1 MKMQDYNFRQFRR
14 VVCVAGVM
22 SAVAGMSLAVVAAEP
37 AAPPPTTAISVGAEN
52 VLATGGEGIRAEA
65 AVAYGG
71 GAYLAAWREGWHG
84 EGGNA
89 RVFLA
94 RLDAGGK
101 PAGTPPAA
109 LAPNV
114 VGNQERPQL
123 AFAQTPEGGPEG
135 GVFLIVWQQ
144 MVADKQ
150 YDVLGMRL
158 TAKGEKLDAKPIV
171 VAAAPGN
178 DVLPSVASDGRNF
191 IVAWQGAVETAN
203 NTDFCIFTVPVA
215 ATGTVG
221 QPTRQFIGHTPMIG
235 WDGKIYLLFGSG
247 RLCLRLDA
255 AGKVIGKKEPESLAW
270 VTVFH
275 SFCSFATGGNG
286 GALMLFDHD
295 VPNYWGWGGKGG
307 ITCVRVTGDGK
318 PDPAQVAYDKTC
330 KEGDQA
336 LWDDWLE
343 QCKNPPAKDQL
354 WPSGASAVCWDG
366 KQFLAVWQRYH
377 VEQAVMFKQSDLAVS
392 RVDGWKPLDRP
403 GVVLADSEASE
414 QVPAIASD
422 GAGKSLCLYE
432 KVGKDGSVAICAR
445 PVTSK

>member
-1 MKMQDYNFRQFRR
+1 
-14 VVCVAGVM
+14 
-22 SAVAGMSLAVVAAEP
+22 
-37 AAPPPTTAISVGAEN
+37 
-52 VLATGGEGIRAEA
+52 
-65 AVAYGG
+65 
-71 GAYLAAWREGWHG
+71 
-84 EGGNA
+84 
-89 RVFLA
+89 
-94 RLDAGGK
+94 
-101 PAGTPPAA
+101 
-109 LAPNV
+109 
-114 VGNQERPQL
+114 
-123 AFAQTPEGGPEG
+123 
-135 GVFLIVWQQ
+135 
-144 MVADKQ
+144 
-150 YDVLGMRL
+150 
-158 TAKGEKLDAKPIV
+158 
-171 VAAAPGN
+171 
-178 DVLPSVASDGRNF
+178 
-191 IVAWQGAVETAN
+191 
-203 NTDFCIFTVPVA
+203 
-215 ATGTVG
+215 
-221 QPTRQFIGHTPMIG
+221 MIG
-235 WDGKIYLLFGSG
+235 WDGKSYLLFGSG

-255 AGKVIGKKEPESLAW
+255 AGKIIGKKEPESLAW

-275 SFCSFATGGNG
+275 SFCSFATSGNG

-414 QVPAIASD
+414 QAPAIASD
-422 GAGKSLCLYE
+422 GAGTSLCLYE
-432 KVGKDGSVAICAR
+432 KVGKDGNVEICVRPLVAR
-445 PVTSK
+445 